1 MVGLVLKKCWRMKLN
16 SMKYCKKC
24 GRPLGDGAGVSKHSS
39 GISNDKTCTGNC
51 LTKEQVAPPPSP
63 KPKK

>member
-1 MVGLVLKKCWRMKLN
+1 MKLSN
-16 SMKYCKKC
+16 MKYCKKC

-63 KPKK
+63 KPKKS